1 MNTKTYKVVVDEY
14 GTKRWY
20 LNDFYHCEHGPAI
33 EYPNGTKYWCL
44 NGKEF
49 TETEWHKQIQKD
61 KATCVGKVV
70 EIDGVKYKLVE
81 A

>member
-1 MNTKTYKVVVDEY
+1 MKTKTYKVVVDEY

-20 LNDFYHCEHGPAI
+20 LNDLYHCEHGPAI
-33 EYPNGTKYWCL
+33 EYPNGTKYWLL
-44 NGKEF
+44 NGKEL
-49 TETEWHKQIQKD
+49 TETEWHNQIQKV
-61 KATCVGKVV
+61 KAPCVGKVI